1 MLMKTCTVQI
11 VIDKKSQSININY
24 VIITKKRLKIR
35 LGENGKNESK

>member
-1 MLMKTCTVQI
+1 MKTCTVQI
-11 VIDKKSQSININY
+11 VIDKKSQSINIKY